1 MPHPRLEMIELAGA
15 GEFNMPYTP
24 AVKIVAGKPLYLAG
38 VTAAP
43 VYHSHP
49 HVPDEFDGIPLD
61 TEQQAAMAMDNLE
74 MVLEAA
80 GAGLDDV
87 VEMTRYIVE
96 IDRNQDGINRILG
109 QRLGSHRPATT
120 TVEVT
125 RLATD
130 QRLVLELKVVAVV
143 AD

>member
-1 MPHPRLEMIELAGA
+1 MPHPRLEMIELPGA
-15 GEFNMPYTP
+15 GDFNMPYTP
-24 AVKIVAGKPLYLAG
+24 AVKIVSGKPLYLAG

-49 HVPDEFDGIPLD
+49 HVSDEFDGIPLD
-61 TEQQAAMAMDNLE
+61 TEEQAAMTMDNLE

-80 GAGLDDV
+80 GAGLHDV
-87 VEMTRYIVE
+87 VEMTRYIVD
-96 IDRNQDGINRILG
+96 IDRNQDGINRTLG
-109 QRLGSHRPATT
+109 RRLGSHRPATT

-130 QRLVLELKVVAVV
+130 PRLVLELKAVAVV
-143 AD
+143 DD